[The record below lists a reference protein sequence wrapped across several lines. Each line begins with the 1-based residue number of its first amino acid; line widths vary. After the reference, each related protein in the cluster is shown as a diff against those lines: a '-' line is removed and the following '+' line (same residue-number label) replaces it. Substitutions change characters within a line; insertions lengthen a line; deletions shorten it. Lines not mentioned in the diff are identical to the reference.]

1 MVAGPAHGAAA
12 QVVARYQG
20 PAGDAD
26 SRRLAGRVGAGL
38 DAAEGGPADKAV
50 ALMVDVAVPAAGSA
64 AGSVRLSGPDAATAS
79 GREITD
85 VRVIDDWVY
94 FELDGWQTPGLPVEK
109 LLRAAPDSV
118 FRWQ

>member
-1 MVAGPAHGAAA
+1 
-12 QVVARYQG
+12 
-20 PAGDAD
+20 
-26 SRRLAGRVGAGL
+26 
-38 DAAEGGPADKAV
+38 
-50 ALMVDVAVPAAGSA
+50 MVDVAVPAAGSA

-79 GREITD
+79 GREISD

-118 FRWQ
+118 FRWLP